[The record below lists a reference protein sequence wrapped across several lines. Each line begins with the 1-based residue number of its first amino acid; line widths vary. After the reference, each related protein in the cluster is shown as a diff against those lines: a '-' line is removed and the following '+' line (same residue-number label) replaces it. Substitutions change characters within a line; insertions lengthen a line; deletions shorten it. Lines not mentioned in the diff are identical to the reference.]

1 MIESIKKESKHRM
14 ELSVESIRN
23 ELAKLRSGKAT
34 PALLD
39 NITVPYYGTIT
50 PLRQVANVSAPEPRL
65 LVIQPWEKSLLGEIE
80 KAILKSDLGLNP
92 TNDGI
97 VIRIPIPQ
105 LTEERRHSLVKL
117 AKKIGED
124 GKIAIRN
131 IRRDANEQLKKA
143 EKDHDI
149 SEDEKHRSLDDVQSM
164 TDDYSKKI
172 DEILLLKEKEIM
184 EV

>member
-1 MIESIKKESKHRM
+1 M

>member
-1 MIESIKKESKHRM
+1 
-14 ELSVESIRN
+14 
-23 ELAKLRSGKAT
+23 
-34 PALLD
+34 
-39 NITVPYYGTIT
+39 
-50 PLRQVANVSAPEPRL
+50 

-105 LTEERRHSLVKL
+105 LTEERRHALVKL

-143 EKDHDI
+143 EKNHDI
-149 SEDEKHRSLDDVQSM
+149 SEDEKHRALDDIQHM
-164 TDDYSKKI
+164 TDDYIKKI
-172 DEILLLKEKEIM
+172 DDILILKEKDIL